1 MPCSSSQQQCPTWE
15 SKLQPRSYKSSSL
28 HNPASPCR
36 RDFRKEREGPC
47 YSLPPFF
54 IALSCDIKEPKLF
67 FLRSYP
73 ETPALPLPTE
83 DVIIDLFD

>member
-54 IALSCDIKEPKLF
+54 TSPFPATSKSQSCFSCAVIQKH
-67 FLRSYP
+67 SS
-73 ETPALPLPTE
+73 TPSNRGCNN
-83 DVIIDLFD
+83 